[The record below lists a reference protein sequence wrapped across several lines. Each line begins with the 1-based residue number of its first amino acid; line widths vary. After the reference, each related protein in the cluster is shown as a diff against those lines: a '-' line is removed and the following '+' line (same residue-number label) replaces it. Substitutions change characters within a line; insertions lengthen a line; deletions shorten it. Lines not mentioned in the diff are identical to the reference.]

1 MKYEITEGNVFD
13 TLFPPEKAPIIKMRS
28 DLLIII
34 QDYAAEKKLTQY
46 QLSKLLDVPQSRV
59 SDLMRG
65 KLSKFNLEM
74 LLTFVFRL
82 GLTVKLTKVA

>member
-1 MKYEITEGNVFD
+1 MKYEITEGDVFD
-13 TLFPPEKAPIIKMRS
+13 AIFPPEEAPIVKMRS
-28 DLLIII
+28 DLMTMI
-34 QDYAAEKKLTQY
+34 QNYAKENKLTQH

-74 LLTFVFRL
+74 LLLFVFRL
-82 GLTVKLTKVA
+82 GLKVELTKVA

>member
-1 MKYEITEGNVFD
+1 MKFEITEGDVFD
-13 TLFPPEKAPIIKMRS
+13 AIFPPEKAPIVKMRS
-28 DLLIII
+28 ALLTMI
-34 QDYAAEKKLTQY
+34 QDYAREKSLTQH

-82 GLTVKLTKVA
+82 GLTVELTKVA